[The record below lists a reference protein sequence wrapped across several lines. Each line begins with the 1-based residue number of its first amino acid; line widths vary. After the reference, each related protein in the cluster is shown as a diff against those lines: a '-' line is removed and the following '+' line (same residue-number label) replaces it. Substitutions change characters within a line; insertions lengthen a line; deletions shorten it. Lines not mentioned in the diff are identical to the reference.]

1 MTTHPAAPMSV
12 PTQNPTPFPPPPR
25 LGISLIVTVFN
36 EGAAIQR
43 LLETIA
49 DQTLRADELVICDGG
64 STDDTVAI
72 LHAFAQAQGDR
83 LPPMR
88 VLVEPGANIS
98 RGRNLA
104 IAAAHGPLIAATD
117 AGVRLDPA
125 WLERLTAPWRT
136 AQAQGDPLPLA
147 VAGFFVAD
155 VAGIFQTGMA
165 ATVLPL
171 VEEIDPARFLPSSRS
186 VAFTK
191 SAWEAAGGYPE
202 WLDYCEDLLFDFGI
216 NRAANTPP
224 PSLPQGGG
232 GGGSASG
239 FVFVPEAVA
248 HFQPRTT
255 LGDFWT
261 QYYRYAR
268 GDGKADLFRK
278 RHAVRYVI
286 YLIFLPILLALTFA
300 GGWASVLGGLGLM
313 AGVIGYCRRPWQRL
327 AALGRGRLTT
337 PGKFAAWLL
346 VPLLRAV
353 GDGAK
358 MIGYPVGLAWRRRHR
373 HRPEIHWRE

>member
-1 MTTHPAAPMSV
+1 MPISTLAR
-12 PTQNPTPFPPPPR
+12 PTQSSQTPPA

-36 EGAAIQR
+36 EGNAIHR

-49 DQTLRADELVICDGG
+49 AQTVRADELVICDGG
-64 STDDTVAI
+64 STDDTVAAI
-72 LHAFAQAQGDR
+72 HAFAQAHGEG
-83 LPPMR
+83 LPPLR

-104 IAAAHGPLIAATD
+104 IAAAHGPIITATD
-117 AGVRLDPA
+117 AGVRLEPD

-136 AQAQGDPLPLA
+136 AHATGDPLPLA
-147 VAGFFVAD
+147 VAGFFVPD
-155 VAGIFQTGMA
+155 VTGIFQTSMA

-171 VEEIDPARFLPSSRS
+171 VEDIDPAKFLPSSRS

-191 SAWEAAGGYPE
+191 SAWEGAGGYPE

-216 NRAANTPP
+216 NRQAKTPP
-224 PSLPQGGG
+224 PSLPQIGGG
-232 GGGSASG
+232 AVVGSG
-239 FVFVPEAVA
+239 FLFAPEAIA

-255 LGDFWT
+255 LKGFWT

-286 YLIFLPILLALTFA
+286 YLIALPILLILTFA
-300 GGWASVLGGLGLM
+300 GGWLSILGGLGLIT
-313 AGVIGYCRRPWQRL
+313 GVIAYCLRPWQRL
-327 AALGRGRLTT
+327 ITLRRGRLSA
-337 PGKFAAWLL
+337 GEAVAAGLL
-346 VPLLRAV
+346 VPLLRVV
-353 GDGAK
+353 GDAAK
-358 MIGYPVGLAWRRRHR
+358 MVGYPVGLLWRRRNR